1 MKVLL
6 VHDYATAT
14 GGAEI
19 QLLNWRAELRRRGH
33 DVRLFASVA
42 GREAGDGQAEYDCF
56 GTLSSG
62 RTLLQTAN
70 VGALRALER
79 ASAAFEPDVVHVTM
93 FLTQLSPLILRAL
106 RNIPCIYQVVWHRPM
121 CPLGTKLLPDGT
133 ECRYRWG
140 GACYQ
145 HGCLPLRDW
154 LPLMLQKAMLDRW
167 KTSVDLYVANSQVM
181 KAALIEHGF
190 DPVTVLWNGTPEVP
204 ARLPLEG
211 PPSVA
216 FVGRLVREKGV
227 DVALHA
233 FARTLKTVPGAQFVV
248 VGDGPERA
256 ALERLVSTLQLD
268 NHVKMLGHLPHA
280 AAEAAVSQ
288 CWVQV
293 APSRWVEPFGLV
305 AIEAQMRGTAIVA
318 HAAGGFLETVEDGRT
333 GVLVPMGDDDA
344 WVRALVGLLG
354 DRDRAE
360 AMGRAGRERAREL
373 FSERAIADQLVD
385 IYHQVI
391 GECSANLTR

>member
-19 QLLNWRAELRRRGH
+19 QLLGLRAELRRRGH
-33 DVRLFASVA
+33 DARLLASVA
-42 GREAGDGQAEYDCF
+42 GRQAGDGQADYDCF

-70 VGALRALER
+70 IAALRSLER
-79 ASAAFEPDVVHVTM
+79 AIATFKPDVVHVTM

-106 RNIPCIYQVVWHRPM
+106 GNTPCIYQVVWHRPI
-121 CPLGTKLLPDGT
+121 CPLGTKVLPDGS
-133 ECRYRWG
+133 ECRDRWG
-140 GACYQ
+140 GACYR
-145 HGCLPLRDW
+145 HGCLPMRDW
-154 LPLMLQKAMLDRW
+154 LPLMLQMTMLERW
-167 KTSVDLYVANSQVM
+167 KSSVNLYVANSHAM

-204 ARLPLEG
+204 ARRPLDG

-227 DVALHA
+227 DVAIRA
-233 FARTLKTVPGAQFVV
+233 FARALETVPDAEFVL

-256 ALERLVSTLQLD
+256 AIERLVSTLQLETR
-268 NHVKMLGHLPHA
+268 VTMLGHLPHVE
-280 AAEAAVSQ
+280 AEAAVSR
-288 CWVQV
+288 CWLQV

-318 HAAGGFLETVEDGRT
+318 HAAGGFLETVDDGRT
-333 GVLVPMGDDDA
+333 GVLVSMGDDDG

-360 AMGRAGRERAREL
+360 AMGRAGRVRALEL
-373 FSERAIADQLVD
+373 FSEPRIADQLID
-385 IYHQVI
+385 IYRRVI
-391 GECSANLTR
+391 TDAQQA